1 MATRK
6 FFIRNI
12 LRQVSL
18 IQEQIVI
25 DRRPIEFVW
34 IQGII
39 AHLDADAREMI
50 LDDGTDTLLVSTED
64 LVQGI
69 HDISVGSYVMIQG
82 IVIVGEDDFGKV
94 VLVRARLL
102 YDLSPSVTSDVNMET
117 LWQYE
122 VMESLRD
129 FTQTPVLTT

>member
-18 IQEQIVI
+18 VQEQIVI

-39 AHLDADAREMI
+39 AHLDAEAREMI

-69 HDISVGSYVMIQG
+69 NDISVGSYVMIQG

-102 YDLSPSVTSDVNMET
+102 YDLSPSLTSDVNMET

-129 FTQTPVLTT
+129 FILTPVLTT